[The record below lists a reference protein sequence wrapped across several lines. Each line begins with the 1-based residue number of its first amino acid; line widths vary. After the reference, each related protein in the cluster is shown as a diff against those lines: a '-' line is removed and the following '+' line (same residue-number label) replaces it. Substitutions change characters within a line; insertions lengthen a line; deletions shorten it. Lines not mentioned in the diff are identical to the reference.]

1 MGLLNIQVE
10 HINWLSIHL
19 VVWTHQL
26 IAWGVPTSHNSSGL
40 TLRNIMN
47 SVTAQTVINSD
58 LKNVGNTWNPIENE
72 ILSQFSISNA
82 ESEPW

>member
-1 MGLLNIQVE
+1 MWVLNGTCILNIQVE
-10 HINWLSIHL
+10 HINWLSIYL
-19 VVWTHQL
+19 V
-26 IAWGVPTSHNSSGL
+26 AWGVPTSHNSSGL

-47 SVTAQTVINSD
+47 SVTAQTVMNSD